1 MIGMQDSQPTYGGI
15 SGHCWVHGSIF
26 LPRTT
31 PNWTGNSERMHR
43 TIEQVL
49 HSQLIGALQSEWEL
63 QLQHVELA
71 INSTVARSMGKTPF
85 EMLYGENIRLP
96 IDLVLGSPV
105 QVRSA
110 EEVAHK
116 VVDIVREAR
125 DSWAKA

>member
-1 MIGMQDSQPTYGGI
+1 M
-15 SGHCWVHGSIF
+15 
-26 LPRTT
+26 
-31 PNWTGNSERMHR
+31 
-43 TIEQVL
+43 
-49 HSQLIGALQSEWEL
+49 
-63 QLQHVELA
+63 
-71 INSTVARSMGKTPF
+71 VARSMGKAPF

-116 VVDIVREAR
+116 VVDVVKEAQ

>member
-1 MIGMQDSQPTYGGI
+1 
-15 SGHCWVHGSIF
+15 
-26 LPRTT
+26 
-31 PNWTGNSERMHR
+31 
-43 TIEQVL
+43 
-49 HSQLIGALQSEWEL
+49 
-63 QLQHVELA
+63 
-71 INSTVARSMGKTPF
+71 MGKAPF

-110 EEVAHK
+110 EEVARK